1 MTNKVLVIFT
11 GGTIAMRVDENI
23 DAAVPG
29 VGSDELIGMVDELKN
44 LTEIEVIDFTNVP
57 SSHITPKYMLDLTN
71 VIKKNIGRNDL
82 TGIVVTHGTD
92 VLEETAYFLD
102 LVVNNEKPII
112 LVGSMKNNSE
122 LGYDGGGNLFAA
134 IHTACSPEA
143 RNKGVLLVMNDEIHS
158 ARYVTKTNTVKTDT
172 FKSPEFGPIGVYS
185 NRRTIFYIESLKRE
199 FIDTNKL
206 ESKVGLIKV
215 AAGMESDI
223 IDFYIENGYK
233 GIVIEAFGCGN
244 LPTSMLDGVKR
255 AINKDIPIVL
265 VSRCLSG
272 SVEPVYG
279 YMGGGKQLLDLGV
292 IFAGNSLG
300 QKARIK
306 LMLVL
311 GITKNIDEIRNYF
324 NQY

>member
-1 MTNKVLVIFT
+1 MANKVLVIFT

-23 DAAVPG
+23 DAAVPE

-158 ARYVTKTNTVKTDT
+158 ARYVTKTDTVKTDT

-185 NRRTIFYIESLKRE
+185 NRRTIFYL
-199 FIDTNKL
+199 
-206 ESKVGLIKV
+206 
-215 AAGMESDI
+215 
-223 IDFYIENGYK
+223 
-233 GIVIEAFGCGN
+233 
-244 LPTSMLDGVKR
+244 
-255 AINKDIPIVL
+255 
-265 VSRCLSG
+265 
-272 SVEPVYG
+272 
-279 YMGGGKQLLDLGV
+279 
-292 IFAGNSLG
+292 
-300 QKARIK
+300 
-306 LMLVL
+306 
-311 GITKNIDEIRNYF
+311 
-324 NQY
+324 